1 MSHPPAAPGPQ
12 VTTFSYA
19 PKRVTALLVGVAL
32 VGLGTAAMLVLL
44 ALGRGVEPQPVPLRV
59 VFGIVGA
66 AVAVGA
72 LWMLATAGVRRQLG
86 VDVGPSGIDVGVG
99 RETIHLPWSQIA
111 AVRFRVYLDRALTP
125 LDLVDRESY
134 PRLEIAF
141 RDTDAAERAL
151 PALRRLRS
159 TGTTAEGY
167 THGIDVG
174 TGPFL
179 PRAGIER
186 HLPEL
191 QQALATVAGP
201 LYRGA
206 SVEKRWFGSRRR

>member
-1 MSHPPAAPGPQ
+1 M
-12 VTTFSYA
+12 
-19 PKRVTALLVGVAL
+19 
-32 VGLGTAAMLVLL
+32 
-44 ALGRGVEPQPVPLRV
+44 
-59 VFGIVGA
+59 
-66 AVAVGA
+66 
-72 LWMLATAGVRRQLG
+72 
-86 VDVGPSGIDVGVG
+86 
-99 RETIHLPWSQIA
+99 
-111 AVRFRVYLDRALTP
+111 RFRVYLDRAVTP
-125 LDLVDRESY
+125 LDLVDRQSY
-134 PRLEIAF
+134 PRLEVAF
-141 RDTDAAERAL
+141 RDTDEAERAL

-191 QQALATVAGP
+191 QQTLAAVAGP

>member
-1 MSHPPAAPGPQ
+1 MSHPPAAPGPPL
-12 VTTFSYA
+12 TTFSYA
-19 PKRVTALLVGVAL
+19 PKRVTGLLVGVAL

-72 LWMLATAGVRRQLG
+72 LWMLATAGTRRQLG
-86 VDVGPSGIDVGVG
+86 VDVGPAGIDVGVG

-141 RDTDAAERAL
+141 RDTDAAEAAL
-151 PALRRLRS
+151 PVLRRLRS
-159 TGTTAEGY
+159 AGTTAEGY

-179 PRAGIER
+179 PRAGVER

-191 QQALATVAGP
+191 QQTLAAVAGP